1 MLALL
6 LPRLLPKLIDDD
18 VVVVVVVA
26 LDVAAEA
33 AEAVVVVVVFVALEP
48 IFGRVNRSLVSIASL
63 LSHTANAFNF
73 RLFFVLR
80 KLLNSVFLSVRASF
94 NR

>member
-26 LDVAAEA
+26 LDVAVA
-33 AEAVVVVVVFVALEP
+33 AEAVVVVVLVALEP

>member
-33 AEAVVVVVVFVALEP
+33 AEAVVVVLVALAP